1 MLIAVIFINVV
12 IAVFCLILAQKVWQL
27 RRALERTERV
37 ILRLDR
43 RIEAILRRAT
53 FLIDRGQTGTSL
65 AQQQYQSLQ
74 QQILRV
80 RKVMAL
86 FSLSQTIVWFW
97 LNRRKS
103 L

>member
-12 IAVFCLILAQKVWQL
+12 IAILCLIIAQKVWRL
-27 RRALERTERV
+27 RRALERTERLV
-37 ILRLDR
+37 LRLDR

-53 FLIDRGQTGTSL
+53 FLIDKGQTGAYQ

-86 FSLSQTIVWFW
+86 FSLSQTVVWFW
-97 LNRRKS
+97 LNRRKP

>member
-1 MLIAVIFINVV
+1 MLITVVFINVIIALFCLV
-12 IAVFCLILAQKVWQL
+12 IAQKIWRL
-27 RRALERTERV
+27 RRSLERTERV
-37 ILRLDR
+37 LLRLDR

-53 FLIDRGQTGTSL
+53 FLINRGQLGSSQ
-65 AQQQYQSLQ
+65 AQKQYQSLQ

-86 FSLSQTIVWFW
+86 LSLSQTFVWFW

-103 L
+103 I